1 MENEPL
7 EPAVLAVELF
17 KQEDRHRRR
26 SSTLAVV
33 GVLCAV
39 VGGGA
44 VFAAFKYAPEWF
56 QSDPTPLVV
65 NNGGVQ
71 PPLNNPAKLY
81 TEPVDPP
88 VSDPLKPED
97 KPEVKPEDTPKPPT
111 GESGPTTI
119 SPFNPLNGAIINDTP
134 VPDGWKPGDPV
145 PSGPGAPQ
153 LNPEGPA
160 AKPVEANLI
169 TARVGGGDPEGEANE
184 VAAALRSLGASV
196 RLAPHYSLAG
206 GVVGVNLIAT
216 VPTKS
221 VDSLMKKLGGGDNW
235 KGPVSDRNDR
245 ATGMLASRIK
255 ELESRESQLKEKY
268 EEDATEVSVVK
279 EEIQKLNQGLS
290 MVRAAKSPG
299 VAVILIGIGSL

>member
-7 EPAVLAVELF
+7 EPGVLAVELF
-17 KQEDRHRRR
+17 KQEDRYRRR
-26 SSTLAVV
+26 TSMFAIV
-33 GVLCAV
+33 GVLCAL

-44 VFAAFKYAPEWF
+44 VFAALKFAPEWF
-56 QSDPTPLVV
+56 QSAPNPVVANGPGAQKPLD
-65 NNGGVQ
+65 
-71 PPLNNPAKLY
+71 NPAKLY
-81 TEPVDPP
+81 TEPTDSPIG
-88 VSDPLKPED
+88 DPLKPEN
-97 KPEVKPEDTPKPPT
+97 KPEVKPEETTKPPA
-111 GESGPTTI
+111 GEAGPTTI

-153 LNPEGPA
+153 LNPEAPA

-184 VAAALRSLGASV
+184 VAAALRSFGASV

-235 KGPVSDRNDR
+235 KGPVGDRNDR

-268 EEDATEVSVVK
+268 TEDATEVTVVK

-290 MVRAAKSPG
+290 MVRSAKSPG
-299 VAVILIGIGSL
+299 VAVIIIGIGSL